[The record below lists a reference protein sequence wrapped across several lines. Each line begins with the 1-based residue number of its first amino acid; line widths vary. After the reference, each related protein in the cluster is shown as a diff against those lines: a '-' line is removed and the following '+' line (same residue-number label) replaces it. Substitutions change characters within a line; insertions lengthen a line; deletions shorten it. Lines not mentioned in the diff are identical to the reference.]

1 MLIRVLGR
9 IGADH
14 ADGTRFDPPS
24 GPQRRLLALLAM
36 RAGRPVTGETLCDL
50 FDLTPGA
57 VRTSI
62 SRLRKQLGGDDV
74 LTTTAAGYVLSAEV
88 DAGRFQ
94 SAVTEARSLPLDE
107 ASTHLTTAL
116 DLFDGPALDE
126 FADEPW
132 AIAEVARLN
141 ELRAAVV
148 EDLIA
153 IRIEQGEH
161 DTAIDLLH
169 PHIEAF
175 PFRDR
180 PRELMMEAL
189 ARSGRQVEALR
200 VYQEYRAHLIEEVG
214 VDPGEAIRELEN
226 TIAMGDLPTEPAL
239 GRDAGS
245 RPAPAVTESKLL
257 TNLPAVPNEFVGRSA
272 VVAEIAHALTE
283 APLVTLL
290 GPGGV
295 GKTRLAL
302 KVAGGQ
308 VGLHSDGVWL
318 VELIDCEGES
328 DILRSIA
335 DVLGLRVAGVGDLAE
350 QLAGRTMLLVL
361 DNCEHILGA
370 VHAVVDK
377 ILASATRLRILAT
390 SRSPL
395 RAIGEQTVAVAP
407 LDVAAAVELY
417 ETRSRAVG
425 VDVAASERP
434 IVEEICRQLDGIP
447 LAVELAAA
455 SSRVLAPADL
465 RAQLHRRFD
474 LLKGGQRGRS
484 VGRHESLVAAVEW
497 SYEAL
502 SEDAQ
507 AFFNRLSVF
516 AGEFPLSAVDAVADD
531 LASDSFDLVSE
542 LIDMSLLTTQR
553 SPHGSRYRMLE
564 TLRQYGVDRLR
575 EAGEL
580 QAAEDR
586 QIAWCAD
593 LVRDQTGAAYGASEA
608 PSIEALVVAVPNLR
622 LAASRLIDRG
632 EGERGLALIADLAD
646 LAYAANSLAALAE
659 PLVGRRELADHP
671 EMLPIRAMELLR
683 RSTSGASD
691 SRRMLAEALAAEVD
705 DETPGSVLIP
715 VLLIATAL
723 GAGVD
728 AASIDA
734 IESRAGSTDDV
745 AERARLLIAAGFARV
760 YGDDVP
766 SDFALIEDA
775 LAAARRAGMQ
785 RLAIAAGSM
794 ACLAGLRTNQPF
806 DGAVLARQALD
817 DLDDLGQQSIMSS
830 GLLTMYTE
838 AAIRAEMPASEQ
850 VVAIRRAGPNLHGD
864 FDRLGLA
871 LARVVQHHGHDAL
884 AVKAIGACDTA
895 TRSSFSTEQIET
907 ILELARVEIG
917 DREIDSLMAA
927 GAVTEQSDL
936 YRELWAVLESVDR
949 ETEPRE

>member
-1 MLIRVLGR
+1 
-9 IGADH
+9 
-14 ADGTRFDPPS
+14 
-24 GPQRRLLALLAM
+24 M
-36 RAGRPVTGETLCDL
+36 RAGRPVTGDTLCDL

-62 SRLRKQLGGDDV
+62 SRLRKQLGGDEV
-74 LTTTAAGYVLSAEV
+74 LTTTAAGYVLSAET

-94 SAVTEARSLPLDE
+94 SAVTEARSLPPDE
-107 ASTHLTTAL
+107 ASSHLTAAL
-116 DLFDGPALDE
+116 ELFDGPALDE

-153 IRIEQGEH
+153 VRIEQGEH
-161 DTAIDLLH
+161 DAAIDLLH
-169 PHIEAF
+169 PHIEQF

-200 VYQEYRAHLIEEVG
+200 VFQEYRAHLIEEVG
-214 VDPGEAIRELEN
+214 VDPGDAIRELEN
-226 TIAMGDLPTEPAL
+226 TIAMGELPTEPAL
-239 GRDAGS
+239 GRDGSS
-245 RPAPAVTESKLL
+245 RPSAPVEDTSSL
-257 TNLPAVPNEFVGRSA
+257 TNLPAVPNEFVGRSDA
-272 VVAEIAHALTE
+272 VAEIAHALSD
-283 APLVTLL
+283 AQLVTLL

-318 VELIDCEGES
+318 VELIDCENES
-328 DILRSIA
+328 DIVRSIA
-335 DVLGLRVAGVGDLAE
+335 DVLGLRAAGAGDLAE
-350 QLAGRTMLLVL
+350 QLGGRRMLLVL
-361 DNCEHILGA
+361 DNCEHLLDP

-377 ILASATRLRILAT
+377 MLASATRLRILAT

-395 RAIGEQTVAVAP
+395 RVIGEQTVSIAP
-407 LDVAAAVELY
+407 LDVSAAVELY
-417 ETRSRAVG
+417 EARSRAVG
-425 VDVAASERP
+425 VEIAASERP

-474 LLKGGQRGRS
+474 LLKGGQRGHS
-484 VGRHESLVAAVEW
+484 VGRHESLLAAVEW
-497 SYEAL
+497 SYQAL
-502 SEDAQ
+502 TPDAQ
-507 AFFNRLSVF
+507 TFFNRLAVF

-531 LASDSFDLVSE
+531 LVSDSFDLVSE
-542 LIDMSLLTTQR
+542 LIDMSLLTSQR
-553 SPHGSRYRMLE
+553 SLLGSRYRMLE

-575 EAGEL
+575 EAGDL
-580 QAAEDR
+580 DAAAER
-586 QIAWCAD
+586 QINWCVG
-593 LVRDQTGAAYGASEA
+593 LVRDQAAAAYGASEA
-608 PSIEALVVAVPNLR
+608 PSIDALVMAAPNLR
-622 LAASRLIDRG
+622 LATSRLIDRG
-632 EGERGLALIADLAD
+632 EAERAVDLIADLDD
-646 LAYAANSLAALAE
+646 LAYAANALAALAA
-659 PLVGRRELADHP
+659 PLAERPELAEHP
-671 EMLPIRAMELLR
+671 GLVRIQAMELLR

-691 SRRMLAEALAAEVD
+691 SRRELAEALAGDVTAD
-705 DETPGSVLIP
+705 TAGSVLIP

-723 GAGVD
+723 GCGVD
-728 AASIDA
+728 GAMV
-734 IESRAGSTDDV
+734 ETVETRAQATNDV

-766 SDFALIEDA
+766 RDFGFIEAA

-785 RLAIAAGSM
+785 RLAVAAGSM
-794 ACLAGLRTNQPF
+794 ACLAGLRTDQPL
-806 DGAVLARQALD
+806 DGALLARQALD

-830 GLLTMYTE
+830 GLLSMYTE
-838 AAIRAEMPASEQ
+838 AAIRAELPAEEQ
-850 VVAIRRAGPNLHGD
+850 VAAIRRAGANLHGD

-871 LARVVQHHGHDAL
+871 LARVAQHHGHHAL
-884 AVKAIGACDTA
+884 ALKAVGACDTA
-895 TRSSFSTEQIET
+895 TRSSFSTQQIDT
-907 ILELARVEIG
+907 ILELARGAHDE
-917 DREIDSLMAA
+917 REIDALMAA

-936 YRELWAVLESVDR
+936 YRELWAVLETVG
-949 ETEPRE
+949 